1 MSSIYLVPVVVITN
15 SLLFRLR
22 DGPLENLSVGR
33 AKYKKIF
40 AQGKIKW
47 KIIRAR
53 QLILRNIHATA
64 EEKFMQGIW

>member
-22 DGPLENLSVGR
+22 DGPLENLSGGR

-47 KIIRAR
+47 KKIRAR